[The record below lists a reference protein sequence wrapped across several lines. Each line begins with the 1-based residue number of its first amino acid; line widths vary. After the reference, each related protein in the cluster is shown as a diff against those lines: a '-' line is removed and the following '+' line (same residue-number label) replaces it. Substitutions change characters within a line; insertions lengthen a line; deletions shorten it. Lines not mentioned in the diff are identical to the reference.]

1 METSLLK
8 NWLCPNFLLLTK
20 ICPKFAQN
28 LGGAAFP
35 LAPRPVRLCA
45 PWITKELISLCKE
58 ERSLYKPRRSNKTT
72 IWEKHQRVSEQ
83 FCKDTL
89 QNSSMGIH

>member
-20 ICPKFAQN
+20 KSELPKIW
-28 LGGAAFP
+28 GAAFP

-58 ERSLYKPRRSNKTT
+58 ERSLYKPCRSNKTT

>member
-20 ICPKFAQN
+20 KSELPKIWG
-28 LGGAAFP
+28 GGAAFP

-45 PWITKELISLCKE
+45 PWITKELIALCKK
-58 ERSLYKPRRSNKTT
+58 ERSLYKPT
-72 IWEKHQRVSEQ
+72 
-83 FCKDTL
+83 
-89 QNSSMGIH
+89 